1 MDIQFSARHF
11 NASAGLQD
19 RIQEEMDKLAKFY
32 PNITSA
38 SVILTKLNTSVIA
51 KFLSTSQVPSLS
63 LLLTKRTWA
72 RLLT

>member
-38 SVILTKLNTSVIA
+38 SVILDHEVEHLRHCEISVNITGICRRGEHGQGRRCNA
-51 KFLSTSQVPSLS
+51 
-63 LLLTKRTWA
+63 
-72 RLLT
+72 